1 MVTNTQKLLHALPPE
16 LAHDVAIAGLQVL
29 GALPGII
36 RPHESVSRK
45 LFGCE
50 FVNPI
55 GLAAGLDK
63 NAKAVAGLARLGFG
77 FVEVGTVTPRPQPGN
92 PQPRLFRLPEHQALI
107 NRMGFNN
114 DGVVA
119 MVRRL
124 DKLRNQNRL
133 EGTII
138 GVNLGKNKD
147 TPLPEAVDD
156 YIKGMG
162 QLHTLADYFTLNLS
176 SPNTPGLRQLQ
187 HGDELSKLL
196 EQVMETQQR
205 LASAGVVTPVLLKV
219 APDLTDEDIDQIA
232 QQVVRHKLDGLIA
245 TNTTLDRRVVQGHP
259 LSEQAGGL
267 SGAPLTEVSCGV
279 VRKFRERL
287 PQGLPIIGVGGI
299 GSIQD
304 AQNMLNAGANLLQIY
319 SSFIYQGSNLVR
331 SLTRSVH

>member
-1 MVTNTQKLLHALPPE
+1 MFTNTQKLLHTLPPE
-16 LAHDVAIAGLQVL
+16 LAHDVAIAGLQLL
-29 GALPGII
+29 GALPGAIT
-36 RPHESVSRK
+36 PNQSVGRR
-45 LFGCE
+45 LFGCD

-63 NAKAVAGLARLGFG
+63 DAKAVAGLARVGFG

-92 PQPRLFRLPEHQALI
+92 PQPRLFRLPQHQALI

-114 DGVVA
+114 HGVVA

-124 DKLRNQNRL
+124 DKLRSQNRL
-133 EGTII
+133 EGTMI

-147 TPLPEAVDD
+147 TPLSEAGED
-156 YIKGMG
+156 YIKGMR

-187 HGDELSKLL
+187 HGDELSLL
-196 EQVMETQQR
+196 LNKSWR
-205 LASAGVVTPVLLKV
+205 LSSSWQLAGVVTPLLLKV
-219 APDLTDEDIDQIA
+219 APDLEDEDIDQIA
-232 QQVVRHKLDGLIA
+232 QQVAKHELEGLIA
-245 TNTTLDRRVVQGHP
+245 TNTTLDRRTVQGHP

-299 GSIQD
+299 
-304 AQNMLNAGANLLQIY
+304 
-319 SSFIYQGSNLVR
+319 SSVE
-331 SLTRSVH
+331 THKAC